1 MNKGTEDNRLKKPS
15 DFDVV
20 GRRET
25 RGAEDRTV
33 TQRRDLSEDDRL
45 EMFRNQL
52 FNDALPDLP
61 EIPGYHLCWLT
72 TTNPRDPIHRR
83 MQLGYEPVKPEEVP
97 GMEYASVKTGEYA
110 GFIGVNEMLA
120 FKLPQSLYEKFMQEA
135 HHNAPLR
142 EEDKL
147 AEVAEIM
154 REQAARAGAALI
166 EGDGMQDLRG
176 ENHPRYG
183 TFS

>member
-1 MNKGTEDNRLKKPS
+1 MTQGTEDNRLKRTE

-25 RGAEDRTV
+25 RGASDRRV
-33 TQRRDLSEDDRL
+33 TENREISEDDRL

-83 MQLGYEPVKPEEVP
+83 MQLGYEAVKPEEVP
-97 GMEYASVKTGEYA
+97 GMEYASVKTGEWT

-147 AEVAEIM
+147 AEVADMM
-154 REQAARAGAALI
+154 REQAARAGASLI
-166 EGDGMQDLRG
+166 EGDGMQEMRG
-176 ENHPRYG
+176 DHHPRSG
-183 TFS
+183 VFS

>member
-1 MNKGTEDNRLKKPS
+1 MSTEDNRLKKNA

-20 GRRET
+20 SRRET
-25 RGAEDRTV
+25 RAIEDRPV
-33 TQRRDLSEDDRL
+33 TERREVSEDDRL

-61 EIPGYHLCWLT
+61 DIPGYHVCWLT

-97 GMEYASVKTGEYA
+97 GMEYASMKTGDWV

-120 FKLPQSLYEKFMQEA
+120 FKLPTSLYQKFMQEA

-142 EEDKL
+142 EETKL
-147 AEVAEIM
+147 DEAAQVM
-154 REQAARAGAALI
+154 REQAERAGARLI
-166 EGDGMQDLRG
+166 EGDGMEDLRSNASLKG
-176 ENHPRYG
+176 IF
-183 TFS
+183 T

>member
-1 MNKGTEDNRLKKPS
+1 MTNRTEDERLSKT
-15 DFDVV
+15 DFDLV
-20 GRRET
+20 GRRDN
-25 RGAEDRTV
+25 RRSQDRPV
-33 TQRRDLSEDDRL
+33 TENREVSEDDRL

-61 EIPGYHLCWLT
+61 NIPGYHVCWLT

-83 MQLGYEPVKPEEVP
+83 MQLGYEPVKPDEVP
-97 GMEYASVKTGEYA
+97 GMAYASVKTGEWA

-120 FKLPQSLYEKFMQEA
+120 FKLPMSLYERFMQEA
-135 HHNAPLR
+135 HHDAPLR

-154 REQAARAGAALI
+154 REQAERAGSSMY
-166 EGDGMQDLRG
+166 EGDGLTEMREHNPRRG
-176 ENHPRYG
+176 V
-183 TFS
+183 FV